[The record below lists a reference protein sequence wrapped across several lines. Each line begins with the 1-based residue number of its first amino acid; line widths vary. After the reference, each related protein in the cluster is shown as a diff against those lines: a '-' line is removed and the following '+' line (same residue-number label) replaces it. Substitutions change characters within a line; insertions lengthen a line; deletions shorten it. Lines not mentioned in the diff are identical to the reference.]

1 MTRVKQE
8 VIQIDKAELKERHCS
23 NASIVKGASYS
34 HTDALKTQRCVTR
47 SQSPSKSSYH
57 LQIKNLISSTNV
69 HRKSATSFSDYL
81 SETDSD
87 WGTNIDNDNNFLQ
100 LFKKNDSSVS
110 FICDKVASS
119 NESSYFSSPE
129 KKTRSKCP
137 DNKQL
142 SLGLEAICSLD
153 LHNKLFLS
161 LEQRT
166 SVENEKIN
174 FDEVKVN
181 RFKHILND
189 ANVDLDVL
197 KKYAWNGVP
206 DESRPVVWKLLLG
219 YLPRN
224 ANRREATLSRKR
236 NEYYESVLQTYGKG
250 TKELD
255 QVIWHQIHIDV
266 LRTNPTIKLY
276 QYETTQKSLERIL
289 YIWVIRHPASG
300 YVQGIS
306 DLVTPFFQVFLSEY
320 IGMSFKEISCFNRL
334 DDDPEL
340 YDPANLPKNT
350 LDIIEADTFWCT
362 SKLLDGIQDNYIFAQ
377 PGIHRQIMNLKEL
390 TARIDYP
397 LSVHLEKQGVEYIQ
411 FSFRWMNCI
420 LMREISVKNTI
431 RMWDTYLAEGQSAFS
446 DFHVYVCAALLVKWS
461 SRLLKMDFQEIIIF
475 LQSLPTQN
483 WTYKDIEILL
493 SEAFLWKSLF
503 SGAKAHLR

>member
-1 MTRVKQE
+1 MDRDLPNFLNSQAGSNSNRYVFE
-8 VIQIDKAELKERHCS
+8 RYIMDKDSSKVGVFLDKTDMGFAFLRTQKSVSDENLRSRGRQHE
-23 NASIVKGASYS
+23 NTPIIKGASYS
-34 HTDALKTQRCVTR
+34 HADALKTQR
-47 SQSPSKSSYH
+47 SQSPSKSLYH
-57 LQIKNLISSTNV
+57 LQIKNLISSTNI

-87 WGTNIDNDNNFLQ
+87 WGTNIDNA
-100 LFKKNDSSVS
+100 S
-110 FICDKVASS
+110 FMHDKVTNL
-119 NESSYFSSPE
+119 NESAYSLSPE
-129 KKTRSKCP
+129 KKIKSKCP
-137 DNKQL
+137 GNKQVI
-142 SLGLEAICSLD
+142 ETVCSLD

-161 LEQRT
+161 FEQGT
-166 SVENEKIN
+166 SIENEKIN
-174 FDEVKVN
+174 FDVIKTN
-181 RFKHILND
+181 RFKQILND
-189 ANVDLDVL
+189 VNVDLDLL
-197 KKYAWNGVP
+197 KKHAWNGIP
-206 DESRPVVWKLLLG
+206 DKSRPIVWKLLLG
-219 YLPRN
+219 YLPCN

-236 NEYYESVLQTYGKG
+236 NEYYESVSQTYGKG

-320 IGMSFKEISCFNRL
+320 IDG
-334 DDDPEL
+334 DPEL
-340 YDPANLPKNT
+340 YDPANLAEDILN
-350 LDIIEADTFWCT
+350 IIEADTFWCT

-390 TARIDYP
+390 TARIDHP

-446 DFHVYVCAALLVKWS
+446 DFHVY
-461 SRLLKMDFQEIIIF
+461 EIIIF

>member
-1 MTRVKQE
+1 MGFAFLKAWKSVSYDNLRSQE
-8 VIQIDKAELKERHCS
+8 KCHGTQ
-23 NASIVKGASYS
+23 SIVKGTS
-34 HTDALKTQRCVTR
+34 HSHKDISEVQRSLSSSKLSCHLNMKKTV
-47 SQSPSKSSYH
+47 
-57 LQIKNLISSTNV
+57 SSTSIHN
-69 HRKSATSFSDYL
+69 KSTVNFSNYL

-87 WGTNIDNDNNFLQ
+87 WCINMDNNGFFRS
-100 LFKKNDSSVS
+100 FKEKNGPLSSCSGDRVS
-110 FICDKVASS
+110 SS
-119 NESSYFSSPE
+119 CESSYFPSPE
-129 KKTRSKCP
+129 KKKKSNFSN
-137 DNKQL
+137 NKQII
-142 SLGLEAICSLD
+142 EAICSLD
-153 LHNKLFLS
+153 INNKLLLS
-161 LEQRT
+161 LEQRN
-166 SVENEKIN
+166 SAENEKID
-174 FDEVKVN
+174 FHAMKVN
-181 RFKHILND
+181 RFKQILED
-189 ANVDLDVL
+189 ANVDLDIL
-197 KKYAWNGVP
+197 KKHAWNGVP
-206 DESRPVVWKLLLG
+206 DEFRPTVWKLLLG
-219 YLPRN
+219 YLPCN
-224 ANRREATLSRKR
+224 ASRREIVLSRKR

-255 QVIWHQIHIDV
+255 Q
-266 LRTNPTIKLY
+266 
-276 QYETTQKSLERIL
+276 SLERIL

-306 DLVTPFFQVFLSEY
+306 DLVTPFFQVFLSAY
-320 IGMSFKEISCFNRL
+320 IDGN
-334 DDDPEL
+334 PEL
-340 YDPANLPKNT
+340 YDPINLPKST

-390 TARIDYP
+390 TARIDHP
-397 LSVHLEKQGVEYIQ
+397 LSVHLEKEGVEYIQ

-420 LMREISVKNTI
+420 LMREMSVKNTI

-461 SRLLKMDFQEIIIF
+461 PQLLKMDFQEIIIF